1 MDDLSL
7 RVERG
12 QILGLLVSN
21 GAVKTTTLRAL
32 MGLLHPDAGTITIF
46 GRRVHPGSP
55 ALSRL
60 GSFVE
65 GPGFLPHLSGRANLE
80 LYWRATGRPA
90 GWHLD
95 EVLAIAGLGAAID
108 RPVRTYSRGMC
119 QRLAIAQAMLGLPD
133 LLVLDEPMNGL
144 DPPQIREMRD
154 ALLRY
159 AAEGRTVILSSH
171 LLAEVEQTCGHVV
184 VMNQGRRIAAGPVAD
199 IVGDGAAL
207 LIGTT
212 QADRAVSVLRD
223 LAGIDSVDRHAD
235 GVQVQ
240 PNGVPPSAVVA
251 ALVGAGIPV
260 DRVGPSRRL
269 EDAFLALIDNPS
281 EEAGSAKRRRPL
293 LRVLPVHT
301 LAAHAA
307 AAGGGDPPA
316 RRRRTMVAAL
326 ILLALPWILVGAFE
340 LGGPP
345 QPGSGAP
352 GLVDLATTGGLNFAA
367 FSFFASVGFLL
378 VVAVALFCGDTVAS
392 EAGWGTLRYLL
403 AAPVPRARL
412 LRQKLVV
419 ALAYSAVA
427 VTSFPLMSLAAGTV
441 AFGWHPLRLPGTGA
455 VLGSGVAVGRM
466 GIVLV
471 YVLGTELVVAGL
483 AFLLSVSTDSPLG
496 AVGGA
501 VGLVIVS
508 DILDAVTALGGW
520 RQVLPTHWQ
529 FAWLDAMQP
538 QISWGGMLEGAAVS
552 LSYALVL
559 FALAFRHFR
568 AKDIVS

>member
-1 MDDLSL
+1 VTATGVPASAPGYTPRRTLPL
-7 RVERG
+7 RVE
-12 QILGLLVSN
+12 
-21 GAVKTTTLRAL
+21 
-32 MGLLHPDAGTITIF
+32 
-46 GRRVHPGSP
+46 
-55 ALSRL
+55 
-60 GSFVE
+60 
-65 GPGFLPHLSGRANLE
+65 
-80 LYWRATGRPA
+80 
-90 GWHLD
+90 
-95 EVLAIAGLGAAID
+95 AIRQL
-108 RPVRTYSRGMC
+108 
-119 QRLAIAQAMLGLPD
+119 
-133 LLVLDEPMNGL
+133 
-144 DPPQIREMRD
+144 
-154 ALLRY
+154 
-159 AAEGRTVILSSH
+159 
-171 LLAEVEQTCGHVV
+171 
-184 VMNQGRRIAAGPVAD
+184 
-199 IVGDGAAL
+199 
-207 LIGTT
+207 
-212 QADRAVSVLRD
+212 
-223 LAGIDSVDRHAD
+223 
-235 GVQVQ
+235 
-240 PNGVPPSAVVA
+240 
-251 ALVGAGIPV
+251 
-260 DRVGPSRRL
+260 
-269 EDAFLALIDNPS
+269 
-281 EEAGSAKRRRPL
+281 
-293 LRVLPVHT
+293 
-301 LAAHAA
+301 
-307 AAGGGDPPA
+307 

-441 AFGWHPLRLPGTGA
+441 VFGWHPLRLPGTGA

-529 FAWLDAMQP
+529 FVWLDAMQP

>member
-1 MDDLSL
+1 MTATEVPASATGYTARRTLPL
-7 RVERG
+7 RVE
-12 QILGLLVSN
+12 
-21 GAVKTTTLRAL
+21 
-32 MGLLHPDAGTITIF
+32 
-46 GRRVHPGSP
+46 
-55 ALSRL
+55 
-60 GSFVE
+60 
-65 GPGFLPHLSGRANLE
+65 
-80 LYWRATGRPA
+80 
-90 GWHLD
+90 
-95 EVLAIAGLGAAID
+95 AIRQL
-108 RPVRTYSRGMC
+108 
-119 QRLAIAQAMLGLPD
+119 
-133 LLVLDEPMNGL
+133 
-144 DPPQIREMRD
+144 
-154 ALLRY
+154 
-159 AAEGRTVILSSH
+159 
-171 LLAEVEQTCGHVV
+171 
-184 VMNQGRRIAAGPVAD
+184 
-199 IVGDGAAL
+199 
-207 LIGTT
+207 
-212 QADRAVSVLRD
+212 
-223 LAGIDSVDRHAD
+223 
-235 GVQVQ
+235 
-240 PNGVPPSAVVA
+240 
-251 ALVGAGIPV
+251 
-260 DRVGPSRRL
+260 
-269 EDAFLALIDNPS
+269 
-281 EEAGSAKRRRPL
+281 
-293 LRVLPVHT
+293 
-301 LAAHAA
+301 
-307 AAGGGDPPA
+307 

-326 ILLALPWILVGAFE
+326 ILLVLPWILVGAFE

-352 GLVDLATTGGLNFAA
+352 ELVDLATTGGLNFAA

-471 YVLGTELVVAGL
+471 YVFATELVVAGL

-508 DILDAVTALGGW
+508 DILDAVTALRGW

-552 LSYALVL
+552 ASYAVVL

-568 AKDIVS
+568 SKDIVS